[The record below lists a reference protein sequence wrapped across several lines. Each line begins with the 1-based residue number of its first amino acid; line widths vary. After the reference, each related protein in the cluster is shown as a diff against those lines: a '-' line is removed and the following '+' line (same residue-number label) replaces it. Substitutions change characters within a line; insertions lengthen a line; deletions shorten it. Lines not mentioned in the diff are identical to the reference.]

1 MVGHVPRKIS
11 TANSLFLWSGGSIKF
26 DITGSRKYLRDLPQ
40 GGLEVPCIL
49 EFTREL
55 VKIEKVKQLFKEA
68 PVGKA
73 EEVKDSSTAAVHTD
87 SGVDSTIT
95 PPAKKQKIVCL
106 SEEIVDDKVV
116 ENDWVHM
123 GKILLKVKDKE
134 ILVDGLELNDL
145 HVNASAEKPASFY
158 LWIHLYTESNF
169 S

>member
-1 MVGHVPRKIS
+1 MV
-11 TANSLFLWSGGSIKF
+11 
-26 DITGSRKYLRDLPQ
+26 
-40 GGLEVPCIL
+40 
-49 EFTREL
+49 
-55 VKIEKVKQLFKEA
+55 EKVKQLFKEA

-73 EEVKDSSTAAVHTD
+73 EEVKDSSTAAVHMD

-145 HVNASAEKPASFY
+145 HVNASQTMLKNQHPFIYGFTSTLKVTSLKGWPPNYIQMELIFREIPLLNIQTTVAS
-158 LWIHLYTESNF
+158 
-169 S
+169 